1 MPSQPTIL
9 HQRLLQDIAE
19 LLARPY
25 PNISLHLRDED
36 LTTACLILI
45 TNGDSPLHLTVDF
58 GNRYPISPPT
68 VTMQSKLVHPNIYGS
83 YICASILNTDEGYT
97 PAYTLKGIAIQLLS
111 FFGSEKVEQIET
123 GQAVELANYNKSST
137 RTWSDSDL
145 FALIATS
152 ASPLT
157 ST

>member
-1 MPSQPTIL
+1 M
-9 HQRLLQDIAE
+9 
-19 LLARPY
+19 
-25 PNISLHLRDED
+25 
-36 LTTACLILI
+36 
-45 TNGDSPLHLTVDF
+45 
-58 GNRYPISPPT
+58 

-137 RTWSDSDL
+137 QTWSDSD
-145 FALIATS
+145 FVALIATS